1 MQLCMAD
8 EFNNQ
13 LTKVR
18 YILIVFLNSNPKHRI
33 PKKNYGA
40 YLFLSKMHYIKNLC
54 IMLDMQDLRRL
65 KYGITFG
72 QGFCK
77 IQLTHS
83 KLLEP

>member
-13 LTKVR
+13 LPKVR

-33 PKKNYGA
+33 PKKLRC
-40 YLFLSKMHYIKNLC
+40 LFIFIKNAFYIKNLC
-54 IMLDMQDLRRL
+54 IMLDMQHLRRL